1 MLVPAGRP
9 ELAFVFQFLQAF
21 SYGPTIPLLWAMMA
35 DVADYSEWTTGVRA
49 TGIIFSGVVFGL
61 KAGLGFGGSIAG
73 EVLDRY
79 GYVPNA
85 VQTTT
90 ALQGIRLT
98 ASVFPGLGFLAC
110 AGLLFFYVI
119 NKQMTIRMT
128 AELKERRKKFVHS

>member
-1 MLVPAGRP
+1 M
-9 ELAFVFQFLQAF
+9 
-21 SYGPTIPLLWAMMA
+21 
-35 DVADYSEWTTGVRA
+35 
-49 TGIIFSGVVFGL
+49 
-61 KAGLGFGGSIAG
+61 KAGLGFGGSLAG
-73 EVLDRY
+73 EVLHGY

-110 AGLLFFYVI
+110 AVLLLFYGI

-128 AELKERRKKFVHS
+128 AEMKERRKNFVRC